1 VIPAYP
7 IGLGAISENP
17 NVAAESL
24 YLPNN
29 AHLTQEVGI
38 PSRLCL
44 RKLSGPR
51 RKLIRYCREVCKKL
65 ECQCICGNA
74 LEIDQYWRVVTWLVD
89 VLRCSSSSHA
99 ANHPSAQPPMLMSR
113 RTTYLV
119 EAGNIGRGGAIC
131 IDSDPIVNQVRD
143 LERVAY
149 SGSSC
154 AWLEAIAMLG
164 LDIHPD
170 DR

>member
-7 IGLGAISENP
+7 IGLGAVSENP

-38 PSRLCL
+38 PSRVCL

-51 RKLIRYCREVCKKL
+51 RKLVYYRGEVCKKL

-74 LEIDQYWRVVTWLVD
+74 LEIDQYWRVVTWLVN
-89 VLRCSSSSHA
+89 VLRRNSSSHA
-99 ANHPSAQPPMLMSR
+99 TNHPSVQLSMLMSR
-113 RTTYLV
+113 
-119 EAGNIGRGGAIC
+119 
-131 IDSDPIVNQVRD
+131 
-143 LERVAY
+143 
-149 SGSSC
+149 
-154 AWLEAIAMLG
+154 
-164 LDIHPD
+164 
-170 DR
+170 